1 MVFFLLYSSHY
12 GRKKRNIAD
21 CCTAI
26 SCLKLG
32 FLEPTFRTCSIVLHK
47 HFQEHVMKNP
57 NANNEAPALVNE
69 GIVEAFTAATV
80 AISGFLALL
89 IFAA

>member
-1 MVFFLLYSSHY
+1 M
-12 GRKKRNIAD
+12 
-21 CCTAI
+21 
-26 SCLKLG
+26 
-32 FLEPTFRTCSIVLHK
+32 CSITLPK

-57 NANNEAPALVNE
+57 NANNEAPALINE